1 MKEYDGFLE
10 EKYLFYYYNA
20 LVLNYGKTDKNKSL
34 ETLNEASKNEI
45 IKKIPAYTSFIY
57 LNTAVLY
64 FQMKKYSLAQ
74 KNISRLI
81 LQHDFVNLDTV
92 FQFQIFVFELVLRI
106 ELNQKDILN
115 EKITLLK
122 KDFKK
127 LIKSD
132 QFSRESSLIDL
143 IFEFCKGKEIEK
155 KLSSFLDSYS
165 NISNDR
171 NTIIDYLSWVK
182 NYFKSA

>member
-1 MKEYDGFLE
+1 
-10 EKYLFYYYNA
+10 
-20 LVLNYGKTDKNKSL
+20 
-34 ETLNEASKNEI
+34 
-45 IKKIPAYTSFIY
+45 
-57 LNTAVLY
+57 
-64 FQMKKYSLAQ
+64 MKKYSLAQ

-143 IFEFCKGKEIEK
+143 ISEFCKGK
-155 KLSSFLDSYS
+155 
-165 NISNDR
+165 NI
-171 NTIIDYLSWVK
+171 K
-182 NYFKSA
+182 NCLILL